1 MTSSTLP
8 SSPAPPPVRPQPFAP
23 RHYFGELFDP
33 ATYRHLLYHALSLP
47 LALLYFAVFCVG
59 FSLGAGLAVILVG
72 LFILAGL
79 LWLLLACT
87 DLERVLGT
95 ALLDVNLSRHRRLR
109 PDGLWDWTRRVLSDV
124 GTYKAA
130 LYLLLKLPFSL
141 LVLLVGGSLFT
152 TALVLLSTPFWGVS
166 GLNSEWLL
174 VELNDQTYRMTAW
187 SLAALTLGGLALLVL
202 TVGALNLL
210 ARAWA
215 FVSVAL
221 LTDDGEGEQA
231 QREVQA
237 LRQGAST
244 LAQRAGRTSS
254 DPAAALS
261 ELLSQGVRATAAQ
274 GAVLLQ
280 AGQVAAEHG
289 LPPEVTAA
297 FAALRPA
304 LPLALSDRQAHLL
317 RGWQPPGTLQAAALG
332 TLVSLPVDLPA
343 TQTRPPA
350 GPDEAAELHA
360 FYPRGKEPSRRELE
374 FWGAV
379 TDQVAVAQETARLLQ
394 QARLQGSEQERS
406 RLARDLHDSVAQA
419 LYGIALGTRAARAQ
433 LSRDPTR
440 ASEHLE
446 YAVQLADGAASEMK
460 ALLFAL
466 RPDALEEG
474 GLTAALARLSEMLTL
489 RYHLK
494 STLDAPLEPT
504 LNAEQKGALYRIAQ
518 EAVHNAVKHAQ
529 AGTVALRLHREERGW
544 QLQIQDDGRGFDPGS
559 VRGGT
564 LGLKSMCERATE
576 MGASFELHSV
586 PEGGTTVSVSLPAT
600 RIASGTLPDVAPL
613 LLNQDTDL
621 PAQTP
626 QEQP

>member
-1 MTSSTLP
+1 MTSSASP
-8 SSPAPPPVRPQPFAP
+8 SAPAPPPVRPHPFAP
-23 RHYFGELFDP
+23 RHYFGELIDP
-33 ATYRHLLYHALSLP
+33 ATYRHLLYHAFSLP
-47 LALLYFAVFCVG
+47 LALLYFSLFCVS
-59 FSLGAGLAVILVG
+59 FALGAGLAVIVVG
-72 LFILAGL
+72 FFILVGL
-79 LWLLLACT
+79 LWLLLACA
-87 DLERVLGT
+87 DLERLLGT
-95 ALLDVNLSRHRRLR
+95 ALLGVNLSRRRRLR
-109 PDGLWDWTRRVLSDV
+109 PDGLWDWTRRTLSDV
-124 GTYKAA
+124 GNYKAA
-130 LYLLLKLPFSL
+130 LYLALKLPFSL
-141 LVLLVGGSLFT
+141 LVLLVGGSLLS
-152 TALVLLSTPFWGVS
+152 TALVLLSAPFWGAS
-166 GLNSEWLL
+166 GLSGNWLL
-174 VELNDQTYRMTAW
+174 VELNAQTYQMTVW
-187 SLAALTLGGLALLVL
+187 SLAALVLGGLALMVL
-202 TVGALNLL
+202 TVAALNLL

-244 LAQRAGRTSS
+244 LAQRA
-254 DPAAALS
+254 DPAAALG

-274 GAVLLQ
+274 GAVLLH

-343 TQTRPPA
+343 THTQPPA

-394 QARLQGSEQERS
+394 QARLQGSEQERA

-433 LSRDPTR
+433 LSRDPAR

-529 AGTVALRLHREERGW
+529 AGTVALRLHPQEGGW
-544 QLQIQDDGRGFDPGS
+544 RLQIHDDGKGFDPGG

-564 LGLKSMCERATE
+564 LGLKSMRERADD
-576 MGASFELHSV
+576 MGAQFDLRSA
-586 PEGGTTVSVSLPAT
+586 PAGGTTVRVHLPAA
-600 RIASGTLPDVAPL
+600 RIVAHPLPERS
-613 LLNQDTDL
+613 
-621 PAQTP
+621 AQTTAP
-626 QEQP
+626 SDQTIQENS

>member
-1 MTSSTLP
+1 MI
-8 SSPAPPPVRPQPFAP
+8 V
-23 RHYFGELFDP
+23 
-33 ATYRHLLYHALSLP
+33 
-47 LALLYFAVFCVG
+47 
-59 FSLGAGLAVILVG
+59 VG
-72 LFILAGL
+72 LFILVGL
-79 LWLLLACT
+79 LWLLLACA
-87 DLERVLGT
+87 DLERLLG
-95 ALLDVNLSRHRRLR
+95 ALLGVNLSRRRRLR
-109 PDGLWDWTRRVLSDV
+109 PDGLWDWTRRSLSDV

-130 LYLLLKLPFSL
+130 LYLALKLPFSL
-141 LVLLVGGSLFT
+141 LVLLVGGGLFG
-152 TALVLLSTPFWGVS
+152 TALGLLSAPFWGAS
-166 GLNSEWLL
+166 SLNGTWLL
-174 VELNDQTYRMTAW
+174 VELNGQTYQMTVW
-187 SLAALTLGGLALLVL
+187 SQAALVLGGLALLVL
-202 TVGALNLL
+202 TVAALNLL

-244 LAQRAGRTSS
+244 LAQRAGHASAE
-254 DPAAALS
+254 PAAALA
-261 ELLSQGVRATAAQ
+261 ELLGQGVRATAAQ

-280 AGQVAAEHG
+280 GGQVTAEHG
-289 LPPEVTAA
+289 LPPEIAAA

-304 LPLALSDRQAHLL
+304 LPLELSDSQAHLL
-317 RGWQPPGTLQAAALG
+317 RNWQPAGTLQAATSG
-332 TLVSLPVDLPA
+332 TLVSLPVGLTATPPHAPA
-343 TQTRPPA
+343 PA
-350 GPDEAAELHA
+350 GPAEVAELHA

-379 TDQVAVAQETARLLQ
+379 TDQVAVALETARLLQ

-406 RLARDLHDSVAQA
+406 RLARELHDSVAQA

-433 LSRDPTR
+433 LSRDPAR
-440 ASEHLE
+440 ASENLD

-494 STLDAPLEPT
+494 STLDAPLEPA
-504 LNAEQKGALYRIAQ
+504 LVAEQKGALYRIAQ

-529 AGTVALRLHREERGW
+529 ATAVNLSLLQEERGW
-544 QLQIQDDGRGFDPGS
+544 RLQVQDDGKGFDPGS

-564 LGLKSMCERATE
+564 LGLKSMHERAAG
-576 MGASFELHSV
+576 MGAQLDLHSA
-586 PEGGTTVSVSLPAT
+586 PQGGTTVSVCLPAT
-600 RIASGTLPDVAPL
+600 RPAAGPFPDSSDQHTALPY
-613 LLNQDTDL
+613 QST
-621 PAQTP
+621 
-626 QEQP
+626 QEKP